1 MFALAGYQLQVD
13 HLFSQMNQDAGRN
26 IADGQPSRQP
36 DAWQLFTS
44 FGTYTDV
51 PKMKKN
57 KCLNYKA

>member
-1 MFALAGYQLQVD
+1 
-13 HLFSQMNQDAGRN
+13 MNQDAGRN